1 MRADGKPGIAA
12 DASLRFRIPLLMTI
26 GWVSLITG
34 LVTIAIGAGLILLI
48 ALRKQKPA
56 AAAPIVATDTTTP
69 AAEAPSPAGT
79 TPAAEP
85 RPAVDTAFP
94 TAPDDNAPTQ

>member
-1 MRADGKPGIAA
+1 
-12 DASLRFRIPLLMTI
+12 LLTI
-26 GWVSLITG
+26 GWISLIVG
-34 LVTIAIGAGLILLI
+34 LVTIAIGVGLILLI
-48 ALRKQKPA
+48 ALRKKQPT

-79 TPAAEP
+79 TPAAEAPSPAATTPAAEP

-94 TAPDDNAPTQ
+94 TTPDDNAPTQ